1 MKEMVEAL
9 KELIAIE
16 SISDARNA
24 GTEEAPFG
32 PEVRRALDYCL
43 KLSKELG
50 FRTKRCENYTGY
62 AEIGQGQ
69 RLIGVLVHLDVVPA
83 GDGWETD
90 PFTAVVKDGR
100 IYGRGAQDDKG
111 PAMAAL
117 YAMKDLMDSGEPLDK
132 RIRIIFGCSE
142 ENGEWTDIQ
151 YYKETEELPD
161 AGFTP
166 DADFPLIYGE
176 KGIAEIEITMDR
188 AHAGLE
194 GGQGGEA
201 LNVVPSL
208 CTVQVKDK
216 SGHVETV
223 SCRGQAAHASTPEKG
238 VNAIGLVMEKLDRW
252 NGEGRCDCR
261 FADFYMRRF
270 GHTTDGSLAG
280 CHLKDMESGEITINP
295 GLLSMDKDNV
305 TLKLDIRYPVSFTG
319 EKVLKRLRDGLD
331 GEPVQIRM
339 TYDEAPMFM
348 DPDSP
353 MIQELLDAYCEITG
367 DDSPPT
373 VMGGGTYAKAM
384 KNIVAYGPV
393 FPGKICSEHESNEY
407 IEWEDLQKAREI
419 YRLALSRL

>member
-1 MKEMVEAL
+1 MKEMVDAL

-16 SISDARNA
+16 SISDAGKA
-24 GTEEAPFG
+24 GDEEAPFG
-32 PEVRRALDYCL
+32 REVRRVLDYCL
-43 KLSKELG
+43 KLSEELG
-50 FRTKRCENYTGY
+50 FRTKRCGNYTGY

-90 PFTAVVKDGR
+90 PFTAVVKEGR

-117 YAMKDLMDSGEPLDK
+117 YAMKDVLDSGEPLDK

-142 ENGEWTDIQ
+142 ETGEWTDIA
-151 YYKETEELPD
+151 YYKATEELPD

-176 KGIAEIEITMDR
+176 KGIAEMEITMDR
-188 AHAGLE
+188 VCAGLE
-194 GGQGGEA
+194 DGQGGEA
-201 LNVVPSL
+201 VNMVPSK
-208 CTVQVKDK
+208 CTVRVKDR

-223 SCRGQAAHASTPEKG
+223 SCSGQAAHASTPEKG
-238 VNAIGLVMEKLDRW
+238 INAIGLVMEKLAGW
-252 NGEGRCDCR
+252 NREGRCNCG
-261 FADFYMRRF
+261 FADFYMRCF

-280 CHLKDMESGEITINP
+280 CHLKDEQSGEITVNP
-295 GLLSMDKDNV
+295 GLLSVGADNV
-305 TLKLDIRYPVSFTG
+305 TLTLDIRYPVSFTG
-319 EKVLKRLRDGLD
+319 EEVLKRLQKGLD
-331 GEPVQIRM
+331 KEAVQVCM

-353 MIQELLDAYCEITG
+353 MIQALLDVYCEVTG
-367 DDSPPT
+367 DDSQPT

-393 FPGKICSEHESNEY
+393 FPGKRRKIVLKST
-407 IEWEDLQKAREI
+407 
-419 YRLALSRL
+419 